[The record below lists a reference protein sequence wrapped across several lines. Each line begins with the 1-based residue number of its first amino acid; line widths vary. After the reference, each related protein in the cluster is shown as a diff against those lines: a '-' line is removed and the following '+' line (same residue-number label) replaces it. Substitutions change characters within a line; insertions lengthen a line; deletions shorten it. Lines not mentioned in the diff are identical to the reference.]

1 MYVFSMFFQIGNLF
15 CNKLEQ
21 TFQHV
26 FQHVFNVFVF
36 LIAIHLA
43 VRNNMSKLSQH
54 GGVRGTDD
62 FHHFINFHRKRS
74 AKICISGVYLYP
86 LSAFF
91 LQPPTHVIVRRLKD
105 MSQHYETVSI
115 SQRSVSI
122 SIISQSPYTLSLMVY
137 LLDSFH
143 RHCPLYI
150 PVQNQVHSQADWMR
164 RKQWIP
170 LYSQVHHFW
179 QVNVG
184 NVW

>member
-1 MYVFSMFFQIGNLF
+1 MAILKCTSVPNMYIFFSTRYFVWHESGTAPQQVFAFDWAICLAILKWKKHPNMYVFSMFFQIGNLF

-21 TFQHV
+21 T

-91 LQPPTHVIVRRLKD
+91 YNHLP
-105 MSQHYETVSI
+105 MS
-115 SQRSVSI
+115 
-122 SIISQSPYTLSLMVY
+122 
-137 LLDSFH
+137 
-143 RHCPLYI
+143 
-150 PVQNQVHSQADWMR
+150 
-164 RKQWIP
+164 
-170 LYSQVHHFW
+170 
-179 QVNVG
+179 
-184 NVW
+184 

>member
-1 MYVFSMFFQIGNLF
+1 MKKTSQHVRVFNVFQIGNLF

-21 TFQHV
+21 T

-115 SQRSVSI
+115 S
-122 SIISQSPYTLSLMVY
+122 
-137 LLDSFH
+137 
-143 RHCPLYI
+143 
-150 PVQNQVHSQADWMR
+150 
-164 RKQWIP
+164 
-170 LYSQVHHFW
+170 
-179 QVNVG
+179 
-184 NVW
+184 

>member
-1 MYVFSMFFQIGNLF
+1 MSPTCTFFFQLGTLFGTRVEQLLNKYSPLIGQSVWQYSNEKTSQHVRVFNVFQIGNLF

-21 TFQHV
+21 T

-115 SQRSVSI
+115 S
-122 SIISQSPYTLSLMVY
+122 
-137 LLDSFH
+137 
-143 RHCPLYI
+143 
-150 PVQNQVHSQADWMR
+150 
-164 RKQWIP
+164 
-170 LYSQVHHFW
+170 
-179 QVNVG
+179 
-184 NVW
+184 